1 MEHSITAKYAARPA
15 ARFVRPSTRAR
26 QRRLGLRAANSFSAA
41 PGQATVLRNA
51 DLGPLVRLR
60 AHWRS
65 VRAAQTRRSTE
76 GQPRP
81 LVTMKW
87 TRSARAGAP
96 RRSSAPSAP
105 WRA

>member
-1 MEHSITAKYAARPA
+1 MEHSIAAKFAARPA

-26 QRRLGLRAANSFSAA
+26 QRRLGLRSTVSFRAA

-51 DLGPLVRLR
+51 DLGALVRLR
-60 AHWRS
+60 ANWRS
-65 VRAAQTRRSTE
+65 IRAARPRRSMG

-81 LVTMKW
+81 LVTMEW
-87 TRSARAGAP
+87 ARSGRPGSP

-105 WRA
+105 WRG